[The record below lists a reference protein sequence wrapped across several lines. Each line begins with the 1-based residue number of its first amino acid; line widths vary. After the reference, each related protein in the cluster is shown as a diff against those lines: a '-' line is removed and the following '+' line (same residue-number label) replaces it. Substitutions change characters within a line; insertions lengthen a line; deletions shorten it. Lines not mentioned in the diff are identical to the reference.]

1 MRPEPATETCKFIH
15 HATLQNF
22 LNIHEDLEV
31 EDEEEE
37 MQFMFIDENLQVEDQ
52 AIEPQDD
59 MDNQQNQRNPSVSQ
73 PLAVRVG
80 DTSQRSPEE
89 NNTTVTDSTS
99 AAGAN
104 VEAAATRE
112 QRPQARSETKRGR
125 RRCKRYRPYN
135 TAVTVRSV

>member
-15 HATLQNF
+15 HATLQDF
-22 LNIHEDLEV
+22 LTFPEDLEV

-37 MQFMFIDENLQVEDQ
+37 MQFMFIDENLEVEDQ
-52 AIEPQDD
+52 ATEPQDD

-73 PLAVRVG
+73 PLAVCVG
-80 DTSQRSPEE
+80 DTSLRSPE

-112 QRPQARSETKRGR
+112 QRSQGHSETKRRHR
-125 RRCKRYRPYN
+125 RKRYRPYN
-135 TAVTVRSV
+135 TAVMVRSV